1 MNNLSNLSEQE
12 KQEVLKILQQLS
24 IGDTSS
30 YDSLLKE
37 DYEEIPV
44 DIEVFLRDKKYL
56 GNGLIND
63 EGKFT
68 VYPYWVDTLKKIF
81 PDPLQPAQY
90 NTLALTGAI
99 GLGKS
104 FMAVLVMLY
113 ELYRMLCLKN
123 PYTYYGLQPIDK
135 ITFAMMNITLD
146 ASKGVAWDK
155 MQQLLQSSEWFMN
168 HGTVSGNVNVEWNP
182 PKGIELIAGS
192 LPRHILGRAV
202 YCAFLD
208 EISFQPNQDVEKQK
222 EKAKELVSA
231 ASTRMQS
238 RFMKGDKNPTILI
251 IASSKRTQQSFME
264 TFIHKRKEMESKT
277 TLVVDEPQWVIRN
290 DKDSNIKFKI
300 AVGNKFLQSEVIPLN
315 ATPQDLQEY
324 RNRGFNLLDV
334 PIGYYEQFVEDI
346 DKSLQDIAG
355 ISTTSSSRY
364 ISGVRLKEV
373 KNPQLKNP
381 FERDIIEVGNAE
393 NDTAQYYNFFNME
406 NVPQNMKEK
415 PLYVHLDMS
424 ISGDKTGI
432 AGVWIKGS
440 KPHVEGE
447 PESRD
452 GLFQLAFSVSVKAP
466 KGYQVSFE
474 KNRQFIYWLKEQ
486 GFNLKGVSADTF
498 QSYDLL
504 QALQARNIPTE
515 IISVDRLTDR
525 VCLPYQ
531 FFKNVIYEKRI
542 GMYDSTLL
550 TEEIIGLERNNNTG
564 KVDHT
569 PLGGGIN
576 SKDQSDAVCG
586 ALWNASKHVE
596 EFNFEFGET
605 LDTIV
610 DVSTSGLSSQA
621 QKQQVIL
628 DFEEELK
635 RAKIND
641 DSHFMDFGFGKRGDL
656 NIDNYLMNGIII

>member
-24 IGDTSS
+24 TGDTSS

-373 KNPQLKNP
+373 KTPQLKNP

-452 GLFQLAFSVSVKAP
+452 GLFQLAFSVSIKAP

-542 GMYDSTLL
+542 EMYDSTLL
-550 TEEIIGLERNNNTG
+550 TEEIIGLERNNNSG

-610 DVSTSGLSSQA
+610 DVSTSGLNSQA